1 MGATKASGPQAKAL
15 TSCVQA
21 HHCVWAD
28 SQQNEGLPFRLCT
41 CAGGPTCAGEEVQPH
56 GEQAAFLLSFIL
68 KGTDDGGDRR
78 RDREKRSKPEGP
90 ARGRQEGLS
99 GGLTTPAEP
108 ALKMQPG
115 TCAA

>member
-1 MGATKASGPQAKAL
+1 MGATKTSGAQAKAL

-28 SQQNEGLPFRLCT
+28 SQQNKGLPLRLC
-41 CAGGPTCAGEEVQPH
+41 ARARGPTRAGEEVQPH
-56 GEQAAFLLSFIL
+56 REQAAFLLSFVL
-68 KGTDDGGDRR
+68 EGTDDGGDRR